1 MRFRLK
7 SGLTLRYKTRGRG
20 PTIVLVHPVAMRAEF
35 WDPVAAELENEF
47 RLIAIDTRGHGESD
61 VPDKPFSLD
70 DLTADV
76 IELVRAVGSPP
87 CVMVGC
93 SMGVMIAN
101 WVAVKAP
108 ELVRALVL
116 SNATHTRTEQ
126 GRAGLQQ
133 RADAA
138 LAGMP
143 AVLEG
148 TLLRW
153 FSPQFMAR
161 RADVVAEVRR
171 WFLDNDPVVH
181 SWSWLSMRDRDY
193 GDKLQKIE
201 VPVLAIAGSNDDS
214 ATPAIVKD
222 MSKVFPRGSFYQMEG
237 VGHFAPLENPQLY
250 ARVLRDFIK
259 GLADLRA
266 A

>member
-7 SGLTLRYKTRGRG
+7 SGLTLRYKTRGMG
-20 PTIVLVHPVAMRAEF
+20 PTIVLMHPVAMRAEF
-35 WDPVAAELENEF
+35 WDPVAAELEDEF

-70 DLTADV
+70 DLTGDV

-126 GRAGLQQ
+126 GRVALQQ

-138 LAGMP
+138 LKGMP

-148 TLLRW
+148 TLSRW
-153 FSPQFMAR
+153 FSPQYMALN
-161 RADVVAEVRR
+161 ADVVAEVRR

-193 GDKLQKIE
+193 GDKLQKIQ
-201 VPVLAIAGSNDDS
+201 VPVLAIAGSQDDT
-214 ATPAIVKD
+214 ATPAIVRD
-222 MSKVFPRGSFYQMEG
+222 MSKLFPRGSFYLMEG
-237 VGHFAPLENPQLY
+237 VGHFAPLEKPQLY
-250 ARVLRDFIK
+250 ARILRDFIK
-259 GLADLRA
+259 GLTNQKA

>member
-1 MRFRLK
+1 MRFRLQ
-7 SGLTLRYKTRGRG
+7 SGLSLRYKTRGAGR
-20 PTIVLVHPVAMRAEF
+20 TVVLLHPVAMRAEF
-35 WDPVAAELENEF
+35 WDPVIAELESDV
-47 RLIAIDTRGHGESD
+47 RLIAIDIRGHGESD
-61 VPDKPFSLD
+61 VPDRPFSLD
-70 DLTADV
+70 ELTADV

-116 SNATHTRTEQ
+116 SNATHTRTEK
-126 GRAGLQQ
+126 GRAALQQ

-138 LAGMP
+138 LNGMP

-148 TLLRW
+148 TLSRW
-153 FSPQFMAR
+153 FSPQFMALN
-161 RADVVAEVRR
+161 ADVVAKVRA

-181 SWSWLSMRDRDY
+181 CWSWLCMRDRDY
-193 GDKLQKIE
+193 GDKLAGIR

-214 ATPAIVKD
+214 ATPSIVKE
-222 MSKVFPRGSFYQMEG
+222 MSQVFPRGSFYLMEG
-237 VGHFAPLENPQLY
+237 VGHFAPLENPRLY

-259 GLADLRA
+259 GLADENT
-266 A
+266 